1 MSTDDLH
8 SAIRTIPDFP
18 KAGVQFKDLTP
29 LLADPELF
37 KETVRRLAQPFSGAG
52 ITHVAGIE
60 ARGFWFGPSLAL
72 RLEAGFVPVRRRGK
86 LPGETVHQ
94 SYKLE
99 YGESI
104 IELHSAD
111 LPQDASVLVH
121 DDVIATGGTAA
132 ATARLVEACGARV
145 VGFSFVL
152 ELENLNGRDQLP
164 EGALVRALLRDEG

>member
-1 MSTDDLH
+1 MSIDDLQ
-8 SAIRTIPDFP
+8 SAIRTVPDFP
-18 KAGVQFKDLTP
+18 KPGIQFKDLTP
-29 LLADPELF
+29 LLADPELCE
-37 KETVRRLAQPFSGAG
+37 ETVRQLAQPFSGAG

-60 ARGFWFGPSLAL
+60 ARGFWFGPALAL
-72 RLEAGFVPVRRRGK
+72 RLEAGFVPVRKPGK
-86 LPGETVHQ
+86 LPGETVRET
-94 SYKLE
+94 YALE
-99 YGESI
+99 YGEDAL
-104 IELHSAD
+104 ELHSAD

-152 ELENLNGRDQLP
+152 ELENLKGRDQLA